1 MILAKR
7 FRVRVT
13 REQWTG
19 APHLNPSWIREMGV
33 AKSDGSQVIGRQLLS
48 DICHC
53 RWVQLLRLR
62 LRALA
67 DVSRFYWLFLLAD
80 KAGTLKL
87 GIQLGPILPRG
98 SRKKIP
104 RVLV

>member
-13 REQWTG
+13 RVQWTG

-48 DICHC
+48 DIFDCH
-53 RWVQLLRLR
+53 WVQLLRLR

-67 DVSRFYWLFLLAD
+67 DVSRFYWLLAD

-87 GIQLGPILPRG
+87 GIQLGPILPQG

-104 RVLV
+104 PVLV